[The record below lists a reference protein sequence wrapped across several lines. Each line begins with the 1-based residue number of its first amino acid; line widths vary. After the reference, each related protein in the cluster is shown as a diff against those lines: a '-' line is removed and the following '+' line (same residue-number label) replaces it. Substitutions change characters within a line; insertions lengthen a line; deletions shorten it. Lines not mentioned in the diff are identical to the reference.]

1 MKTNGKPRAEIDA
14 SLFVSVEEA
23 LRRFRA
29 GEILIVIDDE
39 ERENEGDFVMA
50 AEHATPEA
58 INFMS
63 KYGRGLVCVA
73 ITGERARELQLQAMV
88 TTNTALHGTAFT
100 VSVDAIEGTTTG
112 ISAFDRAVTVRKLVD
127 PNTRPEELGRPGH
140 IFPLVADPGGVV
152 VRPGH
157 TEAAFDLAR
166 LAGCRPA
173 GVLCEILDEDGS
185 MARLPRLQE
194 IARQHG
200 LKIISVRSLM
210 EYRFRTETFIERL
223 SEVKLPTRYGEFRL
237 ALYKNRL
244 NPEDHHMALVKGH
257 WEADEPV
264 MIRIH
269 SECFTGDTLGSL
281 RCDCG
286 DQLHLAMK
294 RIQRAGKGVLL
305 YLRQEGRGIGLPNK
319 ILAYKLQDEGK
330 DTVEANLALGFKA
343 DLREYWLAAQMLKD
357 LGVQKVRLMTNNPR
371 KVNDLKKYGIQVV
384 ERIPVIVKPN
394 PANEK
399 YLRTKQEKL
408 GHMIPLDHDNN

>member
-1 MKTNGKPRAEIDA
+1 MKTNGKPRMDIDA
-14 SLFVSVEEA
+14 TCFVGVEEA
-23 LRRFRA
+23 LERFRA
-29 GEILIVIDDE
+29 GEMLIVIDDE

-50 AEHATPEA
+50 AEHVTPEA

-73 ITGERARELQLQAMV
+73 ITEERARQLQLQAMV
-88 TTNTALHGTAFT
+88 STNTALHGTAFT

-112 ISAFDRAVTVRKLVD
+112 ISAFDRAITVRKLVD
-127 PNTRPEELGRPGH
+127 PATRPEELARPGH
-140 IFPLVADPGGVV
+140 IFPLVAAIGGVV

-157 TEAAFDLAR
+157 TEAAMDLAR
-166 LAGCRPA
+166 MAGCQPA
-173 GVLCEILDEDGS
+173 GVLCEILDEDGA

-194 IARQHG
+194 IARRHN

-210 EYRFRTETFIERL
+210 EYRFRHEMFVQRM

-237 ALYKNRL
+237 VLYKNQL
-244 NPEDHHMALVKGH
+244 NPEEHHMALVKG
-257 WEADEPV
+257 AVDTDQPV
-264 MIRIH
+264 MVRIH

-286 DQLHLAMK
+286 DQLHLAMR
-294 RIQRAGKGVLL
+294 RIERAGKGVLL

-330 DTVEANLALGFKA
+330 DTVEANLALGFKP
-343 DLREYWLAAQMLKD
+343 DLREYWLAAQMLRD
-357 LGVQKVRLMTNNPR
+357 LGVERVQLMTNNPR
-371 KVNDLKKYGIQVV
+371 KVKDLQKYGIQVV
-384 ERIPVIVKPN
+384 ERVPVIVKPN

-408 GHMIPLDHDNN
+408 GHLISLDHDNN